1 MNWSVIGNESIE
13 EIIGIDEVQALVE
26 LPEGYAISNGSHYR
40 FITDDEAMRLVA
52 EGCSSES
59 LKALLHDALNR
70 AGVDR

>member
-1 MNWSVIGNESIE
+1 MNWNLIRNESIE
-13 EIIGIDEVQALVE
+13 EIIGINEVEALCE

-59 LKALLHDALNR
+59 LKQLLNDALDR
-70 AGVDR
+70 GGVER